1 MELPRFVKTD
11 LSGRFF
17 KASEHLCID
26 VDLKG
31 SDSHLYIFPIKSGQK
46 VETHVHAD
54 GIHFIFVRSGKV
66 NYTVGDN
73 SMTAGPG
80 DFITI
85 PPGTPHSFES
95 VDGEST
101 SVVAFDIPLTS
112 GAKSS

>member
-17 KASEHLCID
+17 KASENLCID

-31 SDSHLYIFPIKSGQK
+31 SNSHLYIFPIKPGQK

-54 GIHFIFVRSGKV
+54 GIHFIFVRTGKV
-66 NYTVGDN
+66 KYTIGDVT
-73 SMTAGPG
+73 MVVGPG
-80 DFITI
+80 DFISI
-85 PPGTPHSFES
+85 PPNTSHSFEAMN
-95 VDGEST
+95 GEPT